1 MRKLASWLAF
11 GLLVMV
17 WVSSHSH
24 ALDRPLTPVATVADK
39 DQDQALQRVRQAFW
53 VLPCFQ
59 GIRDLKVPVPSGV
72 ADLGA
77 DHDQVEIPAP
87 LGSHDAFSYT
97 LFIHRA
103 DQRAFLLREGG
114 LAGVQELHGP
124 MDLSA
129 CLKQALAPPMVEH

>member
-24 ALDRPLTPVATVADK
+24 ALDRPLAPVATVVDK

-53 VLPCFQ
+53 TLPCFQ
-59 GIRDLKVPVPSGV
+59 GIRDLKAPVQLV
-72 ADLGA
+72 LGD

-103 DQRAFLLREGG
+103 NQTAYLLREGG

-129 CLKQALAPPMVEH
+129 CVKQALAPPVAEH